1 MELLA
6 SSNREGSMT
15 CMETNLN
22 AGRRCGQAIV
32 LVAVSIV
39 ALVATG
45 CASFDAAPRSA
56 IGLADLEPPLNSAPP
71 LEFEVYV
78 VAELLVEPVA
88 SLEGNALLAHWFSG
102 DDPLQAPGMRDTL
115 FERRWPL
122 DANEEEAIVSFDD
135 WTRFWVPSQADLLT
149 RLSVAL
155 DADSSAA
162 DSPWWAS
169 APDLPPESAAVL
181 PPADSQ
187 AVAFDEPPA
196 PTPLTG
202 AMVSPVITSTTVTF
216 PGHVLQG
223 VMKATAVGFLAV
235 ILLVPLG
242 CSFATGIVC
251 GQPRASP
258 RARRAPNRLLADLSR
273 AIANVPAH

>member
-6 SSNREGSMT
+6 SSNCEGSMT

-22 AGRRCGQAIV
+22 VVRRCGRAIARI
-32 LVAVSIV
+32 AVSIV
-39 ALVATG
+39 VLVATG

-56 IGLADLEPPLNSAPP
+56 IGLADLEPPLNSTPP
-71 LEFEVYV
+71 LEFEVDV

-88 SLEGNALLAHWFSG
+88 VLEGNALLAHWFSG
-102 DDPLQAPGMRDTL
+102 ADPLQAPGVSDTL

-122 DANEEEAIVSFDD
+122 AASEEAWAASDD
-135 WTRFWVPSQADLLT
+135 WTGLGAPSYADLLT
-149 RLSVAL
+149 PWSVAL
-155 DADSSAA
+155 DTDSSAP

-169 APDLPPESAAVL
+169 APDLPLESAAVL
-181 PPADSQ
+181 PQADSQ
-187 AVAFDEPPA
+187 VGTFDEPPA

-202 AMVSPVITSTTVTF
+202 ALVAPVITSTTVTF
-216 PGHVLQG
+216 PGHVSQG

-258 RARRAPNRLLADLSR
+258 RARRAPSRLLADLSR

>member
-6 SSNREGSMT
+6 SSNRGGPVT
-15 CMETNLN
+15 CLETNLN
-22 AGRRCGQAIV
+22 VRRRCGRV
-32 LVAVSIV
+32 VVRVAVSIV

-45 CASFDAAPRSA
+45 CASFGGAPRSA
-56 IGLADLEPPLNSAPP
+56 IGLADLARPLNSAPP
-71 LEFEVYV
+71 SELEVDV
-78 VAELLVEPVA
+78 RAELLFEPVA
-88 SLEGNALLAHWFSG
+88 VLEGNDLLAHWFSG
-102 DDPLQAPGMRDTL
+102 GDPLPAPSMRDTL

-122 DANEEEAIVSFDD
+122 AASEEALPASDD
-135 WTRFWVPSQADLLT
+135 WTGLWAPSYADLLT
-149 RLSVAL
+149 PLSAAL
-155 DADSSAA
+155 NTGSSAP

-169 APDLPPESAAVL
+169 APDLRLDSAAAL
-181 PPADSQ
+181 PRADSQ
-187 AVAFDEPPA
+187 VVAIDEPPS

-202 AMVSPVITSTTVTF
+202 ALVSPVITSTSMTF
-216 PGHVLQG
+216 PGDVWQG

-242 CSFATGIVC
+242 CSFAAGVVR

-258 RARRAPNRLLADLSR
+258 RARRAPSRLLADLSR